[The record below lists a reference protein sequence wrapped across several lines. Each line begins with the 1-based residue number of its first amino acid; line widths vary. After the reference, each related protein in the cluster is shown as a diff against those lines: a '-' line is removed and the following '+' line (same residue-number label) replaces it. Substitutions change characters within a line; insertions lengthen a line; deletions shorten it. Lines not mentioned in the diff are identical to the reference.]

1 MHGLVMMSL
10 HEYVEAKHGTGAAAA
25 IFAGDEL
32 YLATEAYPDER
43 FRELVRRAS
52 AETGLA
58 EEELLFGFGV
68 FAGSTTFAR
77 LFPAF
82 FESASSAQEFLL
94 GIEQRIHELV
104 RATIPGASPPQLFV
118 SELDEGGGVLIVYT
132 SSRRLCRLL
141 RGLAAGT
148 ASRFGE
154 VTTFDETS
162 CMLRGDLACRL
173 EVRLSPGAE
182 ILSA

>member
-1 MHGLVMMSL
+1 MHGLVMVSL
-10 HEYVEAKHGTGAAAA
+10 HEYVDAKHGTRAAAA
-25 IFAGDEL
+25 IFAGDEP
-32 YLATEAYPDER
+32 YLVTEAYPDER

-52 AETGLA
+52 AETGLT
-58 EEELLFGFGV
+58 EEELLFAFGV
-68 FAGSTTFAR
+68 FAGSVTFPR
-77 LFPAF
+77 LYPAM
-82 FESASSAQEFLL
+82 FEPASSAQEFLL
-94 GIEQRIHELV
+94 TVEQRIHELV

-132 SSRRLCRLL
+132 SSRRLCLLL

-148 ASRFGE
+148 ALRFGE
-154 VTTFDETS
+154 VTSFEETS

-182 ILSA
+182 LLSA